1 MLQTLVLGN
10 SVAVRTVICRYNP
23 DNGELTLIS
32 ERYPE
37 REENRMHIMDMLNAL
52 IAEGERV
59 HPSDKAA
66 EDGQTQQQQ
75 AAHAGA
81 E

>member
-1 MLQTLVLGN
+1 
-10 SVAVRTVICRYNP
+10 
-23 DNGELTLIS
+23 
-32 ERYPE
+32 
-37 REENRMHIMDMLNAL
+37 MHIMDMLNAL

-59 HPSDKAA
+59 HPSDKTP
-66 EDGQTQQQQ
+66 EEGQQAQQQQ